1 MPTKRTF
8 DLIILTG
15 IFLHAALA
23 LPRMAARRWT
33 KESDGIMGT
42 IGAAVGVGQ

>member
-1 MPTKRTF
+1 VPTKRTF

-23 LPRMAARRWT
+23 LPRMAARRWV
-33 KESDGIMGT
+33 KESSGPMGV
-42 IGAAVGVGQ
+42 IAEAIGVGQ

>member
-23 LPRMAARRWT
+23 LPRMAARRWVG
-33 KESDGIMGT
+33 ESNGIMGT
-42 IGAAVGVGQ
+42 IGSAVGVGQ